1 MTHPMIEKVDQAIS
15 YNVFLSHDQYAMSRA
30 AIRAA
35 LEYARDNVS
44 QNVGDTVWAA
54 IVDSMQD
61 GPSPSHA
68 DRIVSEAFTALLKEI
83 EE

>member
-1 MTHPMIEKVDQAIS
+1 MTHPMIEKVEKAIS
-15 YNVFLSHDQYAMSRA
+15 DNMFSSRDQFAMSRS

-44 QNVGDTVWAA
+44 QDVGDAVWAA